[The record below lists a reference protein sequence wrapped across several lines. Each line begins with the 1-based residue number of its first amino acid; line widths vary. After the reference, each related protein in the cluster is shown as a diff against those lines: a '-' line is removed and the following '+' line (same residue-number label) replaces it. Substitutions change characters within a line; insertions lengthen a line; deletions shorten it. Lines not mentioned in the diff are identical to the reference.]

1 MAIHDVVKMA
11 FNKKTKF
18 SRNAC
23 INIAVHRWPQSDETP
38 TNLTDKLCVNGKK
51 KPLGGAVHVENRTDN
66 NSSCVCLWKRVQS

>member
-51 KPLGGAVHVENRTDN
+51 PLGGAVHMENRTEN